1 MRDKV
6 DEIRKNISFWKI
18 IIAPILDSLSKEPS
32 SHIDVLKDAEQ
43 LSGVIAAW
51 TYLLKDFLELS
62 GAMQQIEECRIKE
75 NCIFE
80 DDTFKE
86 FLHDIQI
93 DADELQT
100 QAINVQ
106 WQLNDFLGE
115 EDSDDEKSN

>member
-1 MRDKV
+1 MIDKV
-6 DEIRKNISFWKI
+6 EDQIRKSINFWRTGI
-18 IIAPILDSLSKEPS
+18 VPILDSLSKEPS

-62 GAMQQIEECRIKE
+62 GAMQQIEECKIKE

-86 FLHDIQI
+86 FIHDIQI

-106 WQLNDFLGE
+106 WHLDDFLGE
-115 EDSDDEKSN
+115 EDSDE

>member
-1 MRDKV
+1 MPDRV
-6 DEIRKNISFWKI
+6 DEIFKNLELDLSFWHTSIVPI
-18 IIAPILDSLSKEPS
+18 IENLSKKPS
-32 SHIDVLKDAEQ
+32 THSEALKDAAQ
-43 LSGVIAAW
+43 LSAVIAGW

-106 WQLNDFLGE
+106 WHLDDFLGE
-115 EDSDDEKSN
+115 EDSDE